1 MKAAVIEE
9 VGAPPHATALA
20 DPAPTTDTQVVVKV
34 EAAALNSI
42 DLHVAQGHHR
52 AGPPKVPYVPGV
64 EVVGIITTGPD
75 QGQRVH
81 ATVPAGLV
89 PGVNGGLAELLL
101 TERTACI
108 PVPDELDSVVAAAI
122 GAVGAGADL
131 SLRKAGLQAGESV
144 LVLGATGPL
153 GAAAVQLAKL
163 AGAKRVIAAGRNP
176 ERLARVAQA
185 DGVLVLG
192 DEPLAEQLAALGGPV
207 DLVVDPLW
215 GPWAVPALA
224 CLQPGG
230 RHLNIGA
237 AAGDESTF
245 RVEMLRGAQLSLIGF
260 SGTTAKPADAFAAYN
275 RVAALAAAGSFV
287 LPTATYALEDA
298 VRAWEAQASSP
309 GKKIVVVLP

>member
-9 VGAPPHATALA
+9 VGAAPHATDLA
-20 DPAPTTDTQVVVKV
+20 DPTPATEKQVVVKV
-34 EAAALNSI
+34 EATALNSI
-42 DLHVAQGHHR
+42 DLHVADGHHR
-52 AGPPKVPYVPGV
+52 AGPPKVPYVPGF
-64 EVVGIITTGPD
+64 EVVGTITTGPD
-75 QGQRVH
+75 QGLRVH

-101 TERTACI
+101 TDRGACI
-108 PVPDELDSVVAAAI
+108 PVPDGLDSVVAAAI

-131 SLRKAGLQAGESV
+131 SLRKAGLQEGESV

-153 GAAAVQLAKL
+153 GTAAVQLAKL

-176 ERLARVAQA
+176 ERLAQVADA
-185 DGVLVLG
+185 DGTVVLG
-192 DEPLAEQLAALGGPV
+192 DQPLAEQLAELGGPV

-215 GPWAVPALA
+215 GPWAVPALG
-224 CLQPGG
+224 CLVPGG
-230 RHLNIGA
+230 RYLNIGA
-237 AAGDESTF
+237 AAGDESAF

-287 LPTATYALEDA
+287 LPTATYALDD
-298 VRAWEAQASSP
+298 VTKAWEAQASSP
-309 GKKIVVVLP
+309 GKKIVVTP